1 MVQFRAID
9 LEEDRQSIIDFRKDS
24 FKVSFGN
31 TEDFNAQVYLFYV
44 LEKVEQYPDGFVM
57 AEVGGEVI
65 GQLELSVK
73 IYKGRKIGYIHLFY
87 LIPCK
92 RGKGMGK
99 VLHNYAV
106 DFFKK
111 RNLEEYHLRVAP
123 DNLRAR
129 RFYEKTGMNS
139 IGSEL
144 DGKVI
149 RMKGSVTKSI

>member
-1 MVQFRAID
+1 MVQFRTID

-24 FKVSFGN
+24 FMVSFGN
-31 TEDFNAQVYLFYV
+31 TSGFDATAYLFYV

-57 AEVGGEVI
+57 AVVDGEVI

-73 IYKGRKIGYIHLFY
+73 KDKDRRIGYIHLFY
-87 LIPCK
+87 LIPSE

-99 VLHNYAV
+99 ALHNYAI
-106 DFFKK
+106 DFFRK

-123 DNLRAR
+123 DNHRAR
-129 RFYEKTGMNS
+129 RFYEKAGMKT
-139 IGSEL
+139 IGPEL